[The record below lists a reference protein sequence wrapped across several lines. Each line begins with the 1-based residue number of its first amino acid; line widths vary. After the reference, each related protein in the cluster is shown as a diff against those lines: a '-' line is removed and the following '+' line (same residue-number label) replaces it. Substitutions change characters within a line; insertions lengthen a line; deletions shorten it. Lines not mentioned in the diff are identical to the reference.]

1 MLTMSAG
8 FSFSSLNEAQKDAV
22 NALEGPV
29 LILAGAGTGK
39 TRTVTCRISNMLEQ
53 GINPANIL
61 AVTFT
66 NKSAGE
72 MRERVSDMVDK
83 KSAKAMT
90 VCTFHSLCVR
100 ILREGI
106 EKLGYKKNFTI
117 YAGSDQVG
125 LVKQLIVRKGGKD
138 QNLDA
143 MQVLAMISKNKNDGL
158 APDDHADELV
168 SIIAKA
174 YTSELRAQ
182 NAVDFDDLLVL
193 AERLLR
199 EHEDIRNILR
209 EKYKY
214 VTVDEFQDTNGLQM
228 KLVQQLVGAPYNIC
242 VVGDD
247 DQSIYGWRGADVT
260 NILQFER
267 YFPNPKVI
275 LLEINYR
282 SSAAVL
288 HTANSLI
295 KNNIGRREKEL
306 KPFHAGGKNLRL
318 ISMPGDEEEA
328 EFIAEEMLEECR
340 QRGNPWENFAVLF
353 RTNQQSRN
361 LEAAM
366 RALDI
371 PYRVVGAQSFFDKK
385 EVRDVLAYLQMFYNP
400 MSDVPLLR
408 VIAAP
413 PRGIGQGSVL
423 LMTEASRERD
433 CSVWEVM
440 QNEEVLEQLSVKVR
454 NSVKEFI
461 ELVTQTRDRML
472 GTQNKENM
480 GEVLKEFM
488 ELIKYHEWMI
498 RGCKTD
504 AEKEKRAEGIHDM
517 VDYLRDSSR
526 QGKTLQQFLD
536 RMALQENNNDDDIEK
551 QKGVC
556 LITLHASKGLEFP
569 VVYLVGLENGILP
582 HKRSQ
587 EEGTIDE
594 ERRLLYVG
602 ITRAQDELTMTYCNY
617 RSKYGERVHC
627 ETSSFIKELDFSFI
641 DECDYEDIM
650 GAEASEEEQE
660 SFFSSLKDMLSD
672 DD

>member
-1 MLTMSAG
+1 MSEG
-8 FSFSSLNEAQKDAV
+8 FSFSSLNAAQRDAV
-22 NALEGPV
+22 NALDGPV

-39 TRTVTCRISNMLEQ
+39 TRTVTCRIFNMLEK
-53 GINPANIL
+53 GIPASQIL

-66 NKSAGE
+66 NKSAVE
-72 MRERVSDMVDK
+72 MRERVSGMVNK
-83 KSAKAMT
+83 KAAKELT

-125 LVKQLIVRKGGKD
+125 LMKQLIVRKGGKD
-138 QNLDA
+138 LNLDA
-143 MQVLAMISKNKNDGL
+143 MQVLSMISKNKNDGL
-158 APDDHADELV
+158 EPDDHADELV

-174 YTSELRAQ
+174 YTAELRTQ

-193 AERLLR
+193 AEKLLR
-199 EHEDIRNILR
+199 EHVDVRDILR

-267 YFPNPKVI
+267 FFPDPKVI
-275 LLEINYR
+275 LLEVNYR

-306 KPFHAGGKNLRL
+306 KPFHAGGKQLRL

-328 EFIAEEMLEECR
+328 EFIAEEVLDRC
-340 QRGNPWENFAVLF
+340 QGGKKPWEDFAVLF

-361 LEAAM
+361 LETAM
-366 RALDI
+366 RTYDI

-400 MSDVPLLR
+400 LSDVPLLR
-408 VIAAP
+408 IINAP

-423 LMTEASRERD
+423 LMTEASREHE
-433 CSVWEVM
+433 CSVWEAM
-440 QNEEVLEQLSVKVR
+440 QKEEVLELLSANVR
-454 NSVKEFI
+454 KSVNAFT
-461 ELVTQTRDRML
+461 ELVTETRDKML
-472 GTQNKENM
+472 DAQSRENK
-480 GEVLKEFM
+480 GDTLKEFV
-488 ELIKYHEWMI
+488 EKIAYHDWMI

-504 AEKEKRAEGIHDM
+504 SEKEKRAEGVHD
-517 VDYLRDSSR
+517 VIDYLRDSSKR
-526 QGKTLQQFLD
+526 GKTLQQFLD
-536 RMALQENNNDDDIEK
+536 RMALQENKNDDDIEK

-569 VVYLVGLENGILP
+569 IVYLVGLENGILP

-587 EEGTIDE
+587 EEGTVDE

-602 ITRAQDELTMTYCNY
+602 ITRAQDELTMTHCNY

-627 ETSSFIKELDFSFI
+627 ESSMFIKELDFQYI
-641 DECDYEDIM
+641 DESDYEDIM
-650 GAEASEEEQE
+650 GAEATEEEQE
-660 SFFSSLKDMLSD
+660 SFFSSLKDLLE
-672 DD
+672 

>member
-1 MLTMSAG
+1 MMQGMSAG
-8 FSFSSLNEAQKDAV
+8 FSISSLNEAQREAV
-22 NALEGPV
+22 NAVDGPV

-39 TRTVTCRISNMLEQ
+39 TRTVTCRIVNMLEK
-53 GINPANIL
+53 GILPSHIL

-66 NKSAGE
+66 NKSAVE
-72 MRERVSDMVDK
+72 MRERVSGMVDK
-83 KSAKAMT
+83 KAAKELT

-106 EKLGYKKNFTI
+106 EKLGYKKNFAI

-125 LVKQLIVRKGGKD
+125 LIKQLIVRKGGKD
-138 QNLDA
+138 LNLDA
-143 MQVLAMISKNKNDGL
+143 MQVLSMISKNKNDGRE
-158 APDDHADELV
+158 PDDHADEMV

-174 YTSELRAQ
+174 YTAELRTQ

-199 EHEDIRNILR
+199 EHQDVRETLR
-209 EKYKY
+209 EKYQY

-228 KLVQQLVGAPYNIC
+228 KLIQQLVGKPYNIC

-275 LLEINYR
+275 LLEVNYR
-282 SSAAVL
+282 SSAAIL

-295 KNNIGRREKEL
+295 KHNIGRREKEL
-306 KPFHAGGKNLRL
+306 KPFHPGGKALRL

-328 EFIAEEMLEECR
+328 EFIAEEMLDRCH
-340 QRGNPWENFAVLF
+340 GGKNAWEAFAVLF

-361 LEAAM
+361 LETAM
-366 RALDI
+366 RTYDI

-385 EVRDVLAYLQMFYNP
+385 EVRDILAYLQIFYNP
-400 MSDVPLLR
+400 LNDVPLLR
-408 VIAAP
+408 IINAP
-413 PRGIGQGSVL
+413 PRGIGQESVL
-423 LMTEASRERD
+423 LMTEASREHD
-433 CSVWEVM
+433 CSVWEAM
-440 QNEEVLEQLSVKVR
+440 QKEEIVSQLSTKVR
-454 NSVKEFI
+454 NSVGAFCT
-461 ELVTQTRDRML
+461 LVNEVREKILDPRNRD
-472 GTQNKENM
+472 NK
-480 GEVLKEFM
+480 GEMLKEFV
-488 ELIKYHEWMI
+488 EKIEYHDWMN

-504 AEKEKRAEGIHDM
+504 SEKEKRAEGIHD
-517 VDYLRDSSR
+517 VIDYLRDASR

-536 RMALQENNNDDDIEK
+536 RMALQENSNEDDIEK

-556 LITLHASKGLEFP
+556 LITLHAAKGLEFP
-569 VVYLVGLENGILP
+569 NVYLVGLENGILP

-587 EEGTIDE
+587 EDGTVNE
-594 ERRLLYVG
+594 ERRLFYVG

-627 ETSSFIKELDFSFI
+627 ESSAFLKELDFTFI
-641 DECDYEDIM
+641 DESDYEDIM
-650 GAEASEEEQE
+650 CAEATQEEQE
-660 SFFSSLKDMLSD
+660 SFFSSLKEMLD
-672 DD
+672 